1 MKRNIFA
8 GLFAAGVAVI
18 APMTATAEDFTFTY
32 NYEGAELS
40 GFGTQ
45 RNVPTDAA
53 MLLKNPSLVGSKIV
67 GISVDIPYIKD
78 CTVDPTGY
86 GFLTTELKLKG
97 DDNDPD
103 IIETAGQVTN
113 VGTEEEP
120 QMRLDVT
127 FAEPYTLTEEGVYV
141 GYTLFVTNCKTVSG
155 WTSKYPLLLV
165 DNIDQPQAFMI
176 HQRQGSSTLPSKYPE
191 WTDLGA
197 EKHQALAMRVILSGE
212 QHDTAAFPEFQQGL
226 YAAPGTTGNV
236 FTLLTNGGTEPV
248 ELIEYTYIAGDRVVT
263 NEYVVD
269 PPLAGQTG
277 ATTLIDLPFEVPAEE
292 GVYNYDVRIT
302 KVNGVE
308 NSHTGSTPLT
318 VEVVPFLPVNRPIID
333 DYTAFW
339 CQFCPSVYVAVRQL
353 QDKYGEFEA
362 LAVSYHV
369 TDDLWTVDLA
379 KFPNADYGTPSAFIN
394 RNQADIDNLEYDW
407 LRARRQL
414 APADLDV
421 KLYWADNSHKSVI
434 AQSNLKFVYDDPEA
448 DYNMVYVMVEDD
460 MRDPSWA
467 QRNAYTKDNF
477 DGKYWDLF
485 CGKPLVVTG
494 IVYNDVALYLPETN
508 GIAGSV
514 PANIVSGE
522 DYSYNYEMS
531 LSKAICLN
539 SQSTNGMYGKNVIKN
554 SDKIRVVALLL
565 DNKTGKV
572 CNAATTGYTA
582 DAPVYGTVGVDE
594 LGEGVTVLTTEY
606 YSLDGLRL
614 SEKPE
619 AGVCI
624 VVEGL
629 SDGTVRTAKAAF

>member
-155 WTSKYPLLLV
+155 WTAKYPLLLV
-165 DNIDQPQAFMI
+165 NNIDQPQAFMI
-176 HQRQGSSTLPSKYPE
+176 HARQATSTLPSKYPI
-191 WTDLGA
+191 WYDLGA
-197 EKHQALAMRVILSGE
+197 DKHQALAMRVILSGE
-212 QHDTAAFPEFQQGL
+212 QHDAAVSAEFQQEM
-226 YAAPGTTGNV
+226 YAAPSTTGNV
-236 FTLLTNGGTEPV
+236 FTMLTNGGAEPV
-248 ELIEYTYIAGDRVVT
+248 ELIEYTYTVDDRVVT
-263 NEYVVD
+263 NEYAVN
-269 PPLAGQTG
+269 PPLAGQVG
-277 ATTLIDLPFEVPAEE
+277 ATALIDLPFEVPAEE
-292 GVYNYDVRIT
+292 GAYNYDVRIT
-302 KVNGVE
+302 KVNGLE
-308 NSHTGSTPLT
+308 NGNTASVPLT
-318 VEVVPFLPVNRPIID
+318 VNVVPFLPVNRPIID

-339 CQFCPSVYVAVRQL
+339 CQFCPSAYVAVRQI

-369 TDDLWTVDLA
+369 TDDMSTVEVSNL
-379 KFPNADYGTPSAFIN
+379 PNADEFGTPSVFIN
-394 RNQADIDNLEYDW
+394 RTKADIDNLEYDW

-421 KLYWADNSHKSVI
+421 KLYWADNSRKSVI
-434 AQSNLKFVYDDPEA
+434 AQSNLKFIYDDPEA
-448 DYNMVYVMVEDD
+448 DYKMVYVMVEDD
-460 MRDPSWA
+460 MSDPSWA
-467 QRNAYTKDNF
+467 QVNAYWNKNYE
-477 DGKYWDLF
+477 GKYWDLF
-485 CGKPLVVTG
+485 CGQKPVVLG
-494 IVYNDVALYLPETN
+494 LVYNDMALYLPETN

-514 PANIVSGE
+514 PANIVAGE
-522 DYSYNYEMS
+522 DYGYNYEMS
-531 LSKAICLN
+531 LSDAICRY
-539 SQSTNGMYGKNVIKN
+539 SQSAKYGENVIKN
-554 SDKIRVVALLL
+554 VDKVRVVALLL